1 MIYFFLTLINC
12 IFLLFFN
19 FIEKK
24 INIFDYPNKKKIH
37 SKKIS
42 SLGGVIFLL
51 NIIIYLIYINFFQS
65 SSFSNIFGFTSN
77 ISNIVFII
85 SILFLFFLGIIDDKI
100 DLAAS
105 IRFLF
110 LVVIIGIN
118 LSINQEMN
126 ISIIKLSFYDS
137 FSINS
142 YSFFWTML
150 CFLLLINAFNFFDGI
165 NLQIS
170 GLIFAFCLFFIIKN
184 IFYNFFIVIIIA
196 NLFFTYL
203 NYRSK
208 TFLGNNGSFFL
219 PFIFGALFIS
229 AYNNSNDI
237 YSDEIVILMLVPGM
251 DLLRLF
257 FQRILKKKN
266 PLKGDKEHIHH
277 YLMKNYSNNLS
288 AFIIQLMIWV
298 PFIIFQLFGSF
309 LLSFIIQFSSYILII
324 SKYKN

>member
-1 MIYFFLTLINC
+1 MIYFVLILINC
-12 IFLLFFN
+12 IFLLFFS

-51 NIIIYLIYINFFQS
+51 NIIIYLIYVYIYQPT
-65 SSFSNIFGFTSN
+65 SFGNIFGFSSD
-77 ISNIVFII
+77 ISNFIFII

-100 DLAAS
+100 DLPAS
-105 IRFLF
+105 IRFLI
-110 LVVIIGIN
+110 LVIIIGIN
-118 LSINQEMN
+118 LSINQQIN
-126 ISIIKLSFYDS
+126 ISTIKLSFYDP
-137 FSINS
+137 FLINN
-142 YSFFWTML
+142 YSFFWTLL

-184 IFYNFFIVIIIA
+184 IFYNFFIAIIIV
-196 NLFFTYL
+196 NLFFIYL
-203 NYRSK
+203 NYKSK

-219 PFIFGALFIS
+219 PFLFGALFIS
-229 AYNNSNDI
+229 AYNNSNEI
-237 YSDEIVILMLVPGM
+237 YSDEIVILMLIPGM

-266 PLKGDKEHIHH
+266 PFKGDKEHIHH
-277 YLMKNYSNNLS
+277 YLMKNYSTNLS

-298 PFIIFQLFGSF
+298 PFILFQLYGSF
-309 LLSFIIQFSSYILII
+309 LLAFIIQVCSYIFII

>member
-1 MIYFFLTLINC
+1 MIYFFLIFINC

-19 FIEKK
+19 LIEKK

-51 NIIIYLIYINFFQS
+51 NIIIYLIYVYTYQLS
-65 SSFSNIFGFTSN
+65 TFSNIFGFSSN
-77 ISNIVFII
+77 ISNYIFII

-100 DLAAS
+100 DLPAS
-105 IRFLF
+105 IRFLI
-110 LVVIIGIN
+110 LVIIIGIN
-118 LSINQEMN
+118 LSVNQQIN
-126 ISIIKLSFYDS
+126 ISTIKLSFYDP
-137 FSINS
+137 FSINN
-142 YSFFWTML
+142 YSFFWTLL

-184 IFYNFFIVIIIA
+184 IFYNFFIVIIIV
-196 NLFFTYL
+196 NLFFIYL
-203 NYRSK
+203 NYKSK

-219 PFIFGALFIS
+219 PFLFGALFIS

-237 YSDEIVILMLVPGM
+237 YSDEIVILMLIPGM

-257 FQRILKKKN
+257 FQRILKKTN

-277 YLMKNYSNNLS
+277 YLMKNYSTNLS

-298 PFIIFQLFGSF
+298 PFILFQLYGSF
-309 LLSFIIQFSSYILII
+309 LLAFIIQVSSYILII